1 MLLWQCYWSENVS
14 QFILLHGKG
23 FDKVLGLTRRCTNY
37 WVSLQGLSFL
47 AMSTPHVLQNAA
59 RNCDAHKPDCIGDAQ
74 KVLFYTALVL
84 IAIGISGH
92 ITSLESF
99 LEQQK
104 ENQASAQENS
114 EKPMPRQVAGSLF
127 VVLLAIVGCI
137 ALPYIKPWFVRFGI
151 PAICTVVATF
161 IFTTGSCSYRSSR
174 PPGSPLTTLCRVFV
188 ASASKTF
195 RHLPPNDIQEPYTQS
210 LRFSLSLP
218 RNLIIWKCHLFQNQ
232 VPTFLHLTELLE
244 SIMTSPM
251 FMISTNNFFPIY

>member
-47 AMSTPHVLQNAA
+47 AMSTPHVLPDAA

-104 ENQASAQENS
+104 ENQTSAQENS
-114 EKPMPRQVAGSLF
+114 EKPKPTATPRQVAGSLF
-127 VVLLAIVGCI
+127 VVLLAIVGFI
-137 ALPYIKPWFVRFGI
+137 ALPYIKPWSVRFGI

-161 IFTTGSCSYRSSR
+161 LFTTGSCSYKPSG
-174 PPGSPLTTLCRVFV
+174 PLPQGSPLTTVCRVFV
-188 ASASKTF
+188 ASASKMF
-195 RHLPPNDIQEPYTQS
+195 RHQLQNNNQVPHTRS
-210 LRFSLSLP
+210 LRFSLSQP
-218 RNLIIWKCHLFQNQ
+218 RNL
-232 VPTFLHLTELLE
+232 
-244 SIMTSPM
+244 
-251 FMISTNNFFPIY
+251 MIRSH